1 MRYKTIACS
10 TAVAAALALAS
21 PALAANCMEDLDKVM
36 SEIQNNRDKAYD
48 NFRSDNAAMR
58 NLREAADV
66 FAANEMDSR
75 CRDVVNGMKELAEK
89 EQEAYKKRYGDP
101 KKVAEYNVTESARL
115 QNAVPVAAK
124 SAEQVGVDTLL
135 RANVRNAQNDK
146 LGEVDDVVFDG
157 ARVRYVVVSF
167 GGMLGMGR
175 DHRAVPWN
183 AFAITA
189 DQKTLVLNTTREE
202 LKAAPK
208 VEKKDGMWRPIV
220 DNDAYYSK
228 FMPKVTQ

>member
-1 MRYKTIACS
+1 MRFPILACS
-10 TAVAAALALAS
+10 TALTATLAFAA
-21 PALAANCMEDLDKVM
+21 PAFAATCQEDMQKVM
-36 SEIQNNRDKAYD
+36 AELQNSRDQAYD
-48 NFRSDNAAMR
+48 NLRTDNSAMR
-58 NLREAADV
+58 NLREAADI
-66 FAANEMDSR
+66 FAANDMDSR
-75 CRDVVNGMKELAEK
+75 CRDIVKGMKELAEK
-89 EQEAYKKRYGDP
+89 EQDAYKKRYGDP

-115 QNAVPVAAK
+115 QKATPVAAK
-124 SAEQVGVDTLL
+124 NVEQVGVDTLL
-135 RANVRNAQNDK
+135 RANVRNPQNDK

-220 DNDAYYSK
+220 DNDAYYGK
-228 FMPKVTQ
+228 FVPKVAQ